1 MVQSPDETIT
11 LRARL
16 AGLVSEVVEAD
27 PMVLRCRRINFLDH
41 GGVQLAVELIPSISP
56 RSRRAIAREL
66 ELTICRAV
74 PALIWARVGIY

>member
-11 LRARL
+11 MRARL
-16 AGLVSEVVEAD
+16 AGIVTEIVEAD
-27 PMVLRCRRINFLDH
+27 PLIQRCRSISFLDH
-41 GGVQLAVELIPSISP
+41 GGVQLAVELVPSIRP

-74 PALIWARVGIY
+74 PALLWARVGID